1 MKMKRSYLF
10 TLLLSAFLLISCAD
24 QTIKSDAYGNFE
36 ADEITVSSQSNG
48 LLVYFDAQEGQ
59 TLDSGR
65 VVAAV
70 DTVQLVLKI
79 SQLKIQK
86 DIIRSKRQTIAA
98 QADVII
104 EQKAKAEADFLIYSN
119 LLEGSAATKKQVDDI
134 KAQVSVFEK
143 QIASTKTQGTSIG
156 DELKS
161 IDIQI
166 DQINDQIR
174 KCYVVNP
181 IGGTV
186 LTKYANAGEITAFG
200 KPLYKIAGL
209 SDIFLKVYVSGDQIS
224 SLKLNGKAEVL
235 TDTKSGEMQKHEGT
249 VTWISDKAEFTPKII
264 QTKAERVNL
273 VYAVKIKVIND
284 GSLKI
289 GMPGEANFNVVR

>member
-1 MKMKRSYLF
+1 MKN
-10 TLLLSAFLLISCAD
+10 TILSALIISISFILASCTANE
-24 QTIKSDAYGNFE
+24 QKSDAYGNFE
-36 ADEITVSSQSNG
+36 ADEIIVSSQANG
-48 LLVYFDAQEGQ
+48 MIGFFNISEG
-59 TLDSGR
+59 DE
-65 VVAAV
+65 AAANEITAV
-70 DTVQLVLKI
+70 IDTIQLSLKKAQLVT
-79 SQLKIQK
+79 QK
-86 DIIRSKRQTIAA
+86 DIIRAKNKNIYA
-98 QADVII
+98 QIEVVK
-104 EQKAKAEADFLIYSN
+104 EQKANAVRELDRFEK
-119 LLEGSAATKKQVDDI
+119 LLKDDAATQKQLDDI
-134 KAQVSVFEK
+134 SAQIKVFDK
-143 QIASTKTQGTSIG
+143 QMQSISTQGTSIG

-209 SDIFLKVYVSGDQIS
+209 SDIYLQVYVSGDQIS

-235 TDTKSGEMQKHEGT
+235 TDTQSGEMKKHEGT

-273 VYAVKIKVIND
+273 VYAVKIKVKND

>member
-1 MKMKRSYLF
+1 MKMINALTTAAMVIS
-10 TLLLSAFLLISCAD
+10 LISCAANGE
-24 QTIKSDAYGNFE
+24 KSDAYGNFE
-36 ADEITVSSQSNG
+36 ADEIIVSSQANG
-48 LLVYFDAQEGQ
+48 MLLFLDAEEGQ
-59 TLDSGR
+59 TIDAGKT
-65 VVAAV
+65 VAAV

-79 SQLKIQK
+79 SQLKTQK
-86 DIIRSKRQTIAA
+86 DIIRSKRQSIAA

-104 EQKAKAEADFLIYSN
+104 EQKAKAESDFEIYSN
-119 LLEGSAATKKQVDDI
+119 LLKGSAATQKQVDDI
-134 KAQVSVFEK
+134 KAQISVLDK
-143 QIASTKTQGTSIG
+143 QIISTKTQGTSIN

-186 LTKYANAGEITAFG
+186 LTKYANVGEITAFG

-209 SDIFLKVYVSGDQIS
+209 SDIYLKVYVSGDQIS

-235 TDTKSGEMQKHEGT
+235 TDTQSGGMKKHEGT
-249 VTWISDKAEFTPKII
+249 VSWISDKAEFTPKII

-273 VYAVKIKVIND
+273 VYAVKIKVKND

-289 GMPGEANFNVVR
+289 GMPGEANFNDVR

>member
-1 MKMKRSYLF
+1 MKNAIFSALIMS
-10 TLLLSAFLLISCAD
+10 LSLIFVSCAANE
-24 QTIKSDAYGNFE
+24 QKSDAYGNFE
-36 ADEITVSSQSNG
+36 ADEIIVSSQANG
-48 LLVYFDAQEGQ
+48 MIVFFNINEG
-59 TLDSGR
+59 DE
-65 VVAAV
+65 AAANEITAV
-70 DTVQLVLKI
+70 IDTIQLSLKKAQLVT
-79 SQLKIQK
+79 QK
-86 DIIRSKRQTIAA
+86 DIIRARNKNIYA
-98 QADVII
+98 QIEVVK
-104 EQKAKAEADFLIYSN
+104 EQKANAVRELDRFEK
-119 LLEGSAATKKQVDDI
+119 LLKDDAATQKQLDDI
-134 KAQVSVFEK
+134 SAQIKVFDR
-143 QIASTKTQGTSIG
+143 QMQSISTQGTSIG

-209 SDIFLKVYVSGDQIS
+209 SDIYLKVYVSGDQIS

-235 TDTKSGEMQKHEGT
+235 TDTQSGEMKKHEGT

-264 QTKAERVNL
+264 QTKDERVNL
-273 VYAVKIKVIND
+273 VYAVKIKVKND

>member
-1 MKMKRSYLF
+1 V
-10 TLLLSAFLLISCAD
+10 LI
-24 QTIKSDAYGNFE
+24 
-36 ADEITVSSQSNG
+36 
-48 LLVYFDAQEGQ
+48 
-59 TLDSGR
+59 
-65 VVAAV
+65 
-70 DTVQLVLKI
+70 I
-79 SQLKIQK
+79 SQLKTQK
-86 DIIRSKRQTIAA
+86 DIIRSKRQSIEA

-104 EQKAKAEADFLIYSN
+104 EQKAKAESDFEIYSN
-119 LLEGSAATKKQVDDI
+119 LLKGSAATQKQVDDI
-134 KAQVSVFEK
+134 KAQISVFEK
-143 QIASTKTQGTSIG
+143 QIASTKTQGASIN

-186 LTKYANAGEITAFG
+186 LTKYANVGEITAFG

-209 SDIFLKVYVSGDQIS
+209 SDIYLKVYVSGDQLSKVKIGNKAQVSVDAGSGNMKTVEGEIS
-224 SLKLNGKAEVL
+224 
-235 TDTKSGEMQKHEGT
+235 
-249 VTWISDKAEFTPKII
+249 WISDKAEFTPKII

-273 VYAVKIKVIND
+273 VYAVKIKVKND